1 MLRKTAI
8 GIFVGFLLVAV
19 GAGFL
24 ITHLNKKK
32 NDVPVARVSESGIS
46 ETVQSQYFN
55 ESGTTAVTGTAAPDI
70 TEAEATSVKNESSSS
85 AHGAT
90 TTASEK
96 TTDLKE
102 EPSTSFPEVTTIK
115 SAETTVKSSSY
126 AYSYAGFNPKPANMN
141 PSDPNMLLVNRDY
154 ILPEGYKPGD
164 LTNSVKSDPDSK
176 LLRAEPAKFYNQMYL
191 AAKADGYTLTTV
203 SGYRS
208 YSLQKNNF
216 ENKINKYI
224 GEGKSKAEAT
234 QAAAQIILPPGTSEH
249 NAGIAMDICSLYQSF
264 DKSNE
269 YKWLEE
275 HAADYGFILRYPKDK
290 VNITKI
296 VYEPWH
302 WRYVGVENAKAI
314 KQSGKCLEEYL
325 GKVG

>member
-8 GIFVGFLLVAV
+8 GIFVGFVLIAV

-32 NDVPVARVSESGIS
+32 NDVPVAQVSENGIS
-46 ETVQSQYFN
+46 ETVQTATVN
-55 ESGTTAVTGTAAPDI
+55 ENSATAVTGTATDI
-70 TEAEATSVKNESSSS
+70 TAAEVTGENKEFTSSVERMTFPLSESST
-85 AHGAT
+85 GVKKEPDT
-90 TTASEK
+90 TLPEI
-96 TTDLKE
+96 TTLI
-102 EPSTSFPEVTTIK
+102 PV
-115 SAETTVKSSSY
+115 ETTVKSSSY

-264 DKSNE
+264 DQSNE